1 MSDHHPP
8 GDVAETGRGDL
19 VTDPWQVSAFMTS
32 GPIGLITMDTE
43 SRIVH
48 ANEVACDIL
57 GQQVVGIPIFDLI
70 HPDDVGRVRAATAA
84 RQAGKLARRGRGAVW
99 RMVHPDGSSIE
110 ILAHTAIVQIDG
122 EWYGQLGFLQ
132 APPRLAVLET
142 LEDVAAARPLTTTF
156 ATLMEGIVTDESG
169 TAINWIDPEGTVHL
183 FGNLPP
189 LLAGVDERGRRD
201 PDPTTPWHRAAA
213 SGAGAR
219 VASLDDVRPDVAD
232 AARTG
237 GYLACCVSPVRDPAT
252 GHELLYINWVRH
264 PSHLDYVER
273 TFADV
278 LSDVVQVALDRAEDA
293 RQLVHAAHHDQLTG
307 LANRRAFFATLTE
320 ALEVGQA
327 SVLYLDLDGFKPV
340 NERLGHAA
348 GDEVLVAVAERLRA
362 CAPAT
367 AQVARLG
374 GDEFAIVVPDDDG
387 TVAEAVAERLVRA
400 VSEPLEVGRYG
411 EISVGVSV
419 GYSVTDET
427 APSDPNALL
436 LAADDAL
443 RAAKGSGKGTW
454 MRSPG
459 PTSPP
464 TG

>member
-1 MSDHHPP
+1 M
-8 GDVAETGRGDL
+8 
-19 VTDPWQVSAFMTS
+19 TDPWEDQIVSFMRS
-32 GPIGLITMDTE
+32 GPIGLITMDAE

-57 GQQVVGIPIFDLI
+57 GQDVVGIPIFDLV
-70 HPDDVGRVRAATAA
+70 HPDDVDRVRSATGA
-84 RQAGKLARRGRGAVW
+84 RQAGKLVRRGRGAVW
-99 RMVHPDGSSIE
+99 RMLLPDGTSVE

-122 EWYGQLGFLQ
+122 TWYGQLGFLQ
-132 APPRLAVLET
+132 APPRLAVLKS

-156 ATLMEGIVTDESG
+156 ATLMDGISTDESG
-169 TAINWIDPEGTVHL
+169 TAINWIDPDGAVHV

-189 LLAGVDERGRRD
+189 LLTGVDERGRRD

-213 SGAGAR
+213 SGAVAR
-219 VASLDDVRPDVAD
+219 VVSLDEVRPDIAD
-232 AARTG
+232 AARAA
-237 GYLACCVSPVRDPAT
+237 GYAACCVSPVRDPAT
-252 GHELLYINWVRH
+252 GHELLYVNWVRH

-293 RQLVHAAHHDQLTG
+293 RQLLHAAHHDQLTG
-307 LANRRAFFATLTE
+307 LANRRAFFATLNE
-320 ALEVGQA
+320 ALAVGRA

-340 NERLGHAA
+340 NEQLGHAA
-348 GDEVLVAVAERLRA
+348 GDEVLIAVAERLRA

-387 TVAEAVAERLVRA
+387 TVAEAVAERLVRV
-400 VSEPLEVGRYG
+400 VSEPLEVERYG

-419 GYSVTDET
+419 GYSVTDGT
-427 APSDPNALL
+427 APTDPNALL

-454 MRSPG
+454 MRSAG
-459 PTSPP
+459 PDSPAA
-464 TG
+464 G